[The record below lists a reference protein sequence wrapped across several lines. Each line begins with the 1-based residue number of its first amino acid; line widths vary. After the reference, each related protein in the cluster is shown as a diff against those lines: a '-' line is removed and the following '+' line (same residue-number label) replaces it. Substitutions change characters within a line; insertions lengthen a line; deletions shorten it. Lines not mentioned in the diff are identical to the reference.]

1 MEHPKKLSARK
12 VVQAT
17 RDASGGGAQS
27 IDRAATLLLLVGRA
41 GSLGARLSD
50 LVAETELAKPTI
62 RRMLMALVR
71 AGLLDQ
77 DEATRRYHVGPELY
91 VLGTLAS
98 ARFGIHPVSLRALG
112 RLSQETGDT
121 AFLSV
126 ARDVCSI
133 CLHREEGAYPIRIHA
148 LHAGDR
154 HPLGVGAGSL
164 ALLAALSDKE
174 VEQVL
179 AANAKILA
187 DNYPN
192 FPPSTLR
199 RLVRE
204 TRERGYA
211 FNPGMLL
218 AGAWAIGMAIMDHDG
233 HAVAALSIAAIESR
247 LTEGRR
253 KQLIPILKREVQW
266 VAARLREVKASP

>member
-1 MEHPKKLSARK
+1 
-12 VVQAT
+12 
-17 RDASGGGAQS
+17 
-27 IDRAATLLLLVGRA
+27 
-41 GSLGARLSD
+41 
-50 LVAETELAKPTI
+50 
-62 RRMLMALVR
+62 MLMALVR

-98 ARFGIHPVSLRALG
+98 ARFGIHAVSLRALG

-121 AFLSV
+121 VFLSV
-126 ARDVCSI
+126 ARDACSI

-164 ALLAALSDKE
+164 ALLAALGDKE

-187 DNYPN
+187 ANYPN
-192 FPPSTLR
+192 FSPATLR

-233 HAVAALSIAAIESR
+233 RPLGALSIAAIENR
-247 LTEGRR
+247 LTDGRR
-253 KQLIPILKREVQW
+253 KELVPTLKREVQW
-266 VAARLREVKASP
+266 VAARLREVKTARPKIGAGAR